1 MFRISVATINNFILI
16 CLLWFIVLIT
26 LYYVS
31 ETIYSNPDPIKSEN
45 SLVQEPSA
53 NNIADKTT
61 TTTKTLETRLATG
74 DIEHGRK
81 LFGECGLC
89 HIPAENGPNRLGPN
103 LWQIVGR
110 PAGTVNGFNY
120 SSAMRQLGQS
130 GAKWNYQS
138 LDAFL
143 SAPQRTLKGT
153 IMTYKGMKDAQ
164 DRADLLLYLRS
175 LSDNPQDLP
184 KVDKAID
191 SEDQ

>member
-1 MFRISVATINNFILI
+1 MFRISVATINNLILI
-16 CLLWFIVLIT
+16 CLLWLIVLIT

-45 SLVQEPSA
+45 IIAQLPNTTNASDKPIATKSL
-53 NNIADKTT
+53 DM
-61 TTTKTLETRLATG
+61 RLASG
-74 DIEHGRK
+74 DLEHGRK

-89 HIPAENGPNRLGPN
+89 HIPAQNGPNRLGPN

-110 PAGTVNGFNY
+110 PVGSISGFNY

-130 GAKWNYQS
+130 DTKWDFQS

-143 SAPQRTLKGT
+143 TAPQRTIKGT
-153 IMTYKGMKDAQ
+153 IMTYKGMKDPQ

-175 LSDNPQDLP
+175 LSDNPLDLP
-184 KVDKAID
+184 NADGAKDDIG
-191 SEDQ
+191 E